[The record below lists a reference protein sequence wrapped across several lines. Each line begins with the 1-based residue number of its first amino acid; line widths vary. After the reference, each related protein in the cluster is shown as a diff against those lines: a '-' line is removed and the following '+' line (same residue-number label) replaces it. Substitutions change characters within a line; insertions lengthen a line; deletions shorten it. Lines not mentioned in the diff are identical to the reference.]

1 MRWPLKIW
9 NAFFLDTS
17 VYQNKPGKDAAWNR
31 GAYLVQGLGHCGSCH
46 TPRGVGL
53 HEKALDESG
62 REYLSGAPIDYWF
75 ASNLTGEP
83 NAGLGR
89 WSPVDIALFMKTGA
103 NQHASAFGSMT
114 DVINHS
120 TQWLATD
127 DANAI
132 ARYLKS
138 LAVAGGSGMPPYHDD
153 PRAGQPSL
161 VSPANASGAKLYA
174 TYCMHC
180 HGSNGRALAPLLAP
194 LAGNPTVLEPNP
206 TSLINV
212 TLNGA
217 QALVINGLPAAYP
230 MPNFSNVLTD
240 QQVADVLT
248 FVRSHWNNASTA
260 VSASDVAKLR
270 EATAH
275 ALK

>member
-1 MRWPLKIW
+1 
-9 NAFFLDTS
+9 
-17 VYQNKPGKDAAWNR
+17 
-31 GAYLVQGLGHCGSCH
+31 
-46 TPRGVGL
+46 
-53 HEKALDESG
+53 
-62 REYLSGAPIDYWF
+62 
-75 ASNLTGEP
+75 
-83 NAGLGR
+83 
-89 WSPVDIALFMKTGA
+89 
-103 NQHASAFGSMT
+103 
-114 DVINHS
+114 
-120 TQWLATD
+120 
-127 DANAI
+127 
-132 ARYLKS
+132 
-138 LAVAGGSGMPPYHDD
+138 
-153 PRAGQPSL
+153 
-161 VSPANASGAKLYA
+161 
-174 TYCMHC
+174 MHC

-217 QALVINGLPAAYP
+217 QELVINGLPAAYP